1 MQTEDGFFASLGS
14 MLGEALRSV
23 VAGLKWLLGG
33 LGKAFGDFYSG
44 LAGAMGMNPSIFNF
58 ILLALGLMCL
68 WAAVKALLRRSI
80 IGFLFWLVVALLL
93 LGGLGA

>member
-1 MQTEDGFFASLGS
+1 MQAEDGFFASLGG

-33 LGKAFGDFYSG
+33 LGHAFGDLYSG
-44 LAGAMGMNPSIFNF
+44 LAGAMGMSPSIFNF
-58 ILLALGLMCL
+58 ILLVLGLMCL

-80 IGFLFWLVVALLL
+80 IGFLFWVIVALLL

>member
-1 MQTEDGFFASLGS
+1 MRRTSEIFFKG
-14 MLGEALRSV
+14 
-23 VAGLKWLLGG
+23 
-33 LGKAFGDFYSG
+33 
-44 LAGAMGMNPSIFNF
+44 
-58 ILLALGLMCL
+58 LLALGLMCL

>member
-1 MQTEDGFFASLGS
+1 MPAGEGFFASLGG
-14 MLGEALRSV
+14 MLGEALRSI

-33 LGKAFGDFYSG
+33 IGGALGDFYSG
-44 LAGAMGMNPSIFNF
+44 LAGAMGMSPSIFNF
-58 ILLALGLMCL
+58 ILLVLGLMCL

-80 IGFLFWLVVALLL
+80 IGFLFWVIVALLL

>member
-1 MQTEDGFFASLGS
+1 MQAEDGFFASLGG

-33 LGKAFGDFYSG
+33 LGHAFGDFYS
-44 LAGAMGMNPSIFNF
+44 
-58 ILLALGLMCL
+58 GLMCL

-80 IGFLFWLVVALLL
+80 IGFLFWVIVALLL